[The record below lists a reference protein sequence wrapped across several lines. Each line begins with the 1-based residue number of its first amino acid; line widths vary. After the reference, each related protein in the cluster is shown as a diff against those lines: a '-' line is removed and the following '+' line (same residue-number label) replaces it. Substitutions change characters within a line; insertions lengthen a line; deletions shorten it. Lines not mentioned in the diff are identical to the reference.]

1 MIDLDAILKQRSQ
14 SKCEL
19 CSAAG
24 ELKVYSLVPGQ
35 QSADTS
41 VIVCGT
47 CWTFIQNQEPSDENH
62 WRCLAESMWSEFVP
76 VQALSW
82 RLLKRLETISW
93 AQDLLNQ
100 MYLDDDVLLWAAE
113 AVVSDDA
120 ANDETHTRDSN
131 GAVLSDG
138 DAVTLIKDLE
148 VKGAN
153 FTAKRGTTVKNIS
166 LTSNPEH
173 IEGRV
178 NGTQIVILTR
188 FVKKA

>member
-1 MIDLDAILKQRSQ
+1 MSLDVELKERSQ

-19 CSAAG
+19 CAVTDD
-24 ELKVYSLVPGQ
+24 LKVYFLVFEK
-35 QSADTS
+35 QSADKS
-41 VIVCGT
+41 ALVCGS
-47 CWTFIQNQEPSDENH
+47 CWSLIQKPDASQDNH

-82 RLLKRLETISW
+82 RLLKRLGNQTW

-100 MYLDDDVLLWAAE
+100 MYLDEDVLSWATE
-113 AVVSDDA
+113 AAVPDDG
-120 ANDETHTRDSN
+120 ANDEAQTRDSN

-178 NGTQIVILTR
+178 NGTQIVILTK
-188 FVKKA
+188 FVKKS